1 VRKSKER
8 DEVKKWLL
16 GETDLSLKQIDA
28 FIASLTI
35 KQVRLVMCI
44 IQYAV
49 LTGFL
54 TSKQRKTL
62 RREEQRGNDVQKK
75 FTRSS

>member
-1 VRKSKER
+1 MKSKSKER
-8 DEVKKWLL
+8 DEIKKWLL

-35 KQVRLVMCI
+35 KQVRLVMYI

-49 LTGFL
+49 LTGSL

-62 RREEQRGNDVQKK
+62 RHGEQRRIPVLQK
-75 FTRSS
+75 